1 MSQPRPAAVVAADPC
16 FPASLAAPALGA
28 CIAMVRVEDGS
39 LAEIRNTLRDLL
51 RAYTPPSGSLPSGSV
66 ILTGSISHL
75 ARVGV
80 ARYAED
86 LARHIAA
93 LETDFGS
100 AVSVVPYVLVMPAAV
115 HTPALIADLFDL
127 DC

>member
-1 MSQPRPAAVVAADPC
+1 M
-16 FPASLAAPALGA
+16 
-28 CIAMVRVEDGS
+28 
-39 LAEIRNTLRDLL
+39 
-51 RAYTPPSGSLPSGSV
+51 

-75 ARVGV
+75 AHVGV

-86 LARHIAA
+86 LARHIAV

-115 HTPALIADLFDL
+115 HAPALIADLFDL
-127 DC
+127 DCWICAGGLGGGAGLWSH